1 MRTNVEIDDNLM
13 TEALRL
19 TKIATKKQVIETAL
33 KELIKKS
40 LREELRQ
47 MRGKIVWD
55 GNLEE
60 MRTIETHDLW
70 YFYLGCLF

>member
-40 LREELRQ
+40 LREELR
-47 MRGKIVWD
+47 
-55 GNLEE
+55 
-60 MRTIETHDLW
+60 
-70 YFYLGCLF
+70 

>member
-47 MRGKIVWD
+47 MRGKVVWD

-60 MRTIETHDLW
+60 MRTIETHDL
-70 YFYLGCLF
+70 